1 MMTEANFSRTI
12 RSIRERP
19 REDLLF
25 IWCNVIRFLDLCFL
39 QGQLWKENDP
49 AGTYRPI
56 AALVDTADPIEP
68 DGFWPSITAH
78 PLERDEEAM
87 LVSYLSRRDPND
99 VELIVPERNTARL
112 MDWDRFD
119 EAPEFPIYR
128 NQIHPAVI
136 EAVDEIR
143 KRLPAEPQVFC
154 SACRTPRAPSNREP
168 PDNLLDIG
176 CGCGDLLQEL
186 QDSIR
191 AVEQEWERYGCSDLR
206 RLRNHAPAR
215 PLECRGI
222 DINPENVEEAR
233 RRGLSNIRVGEAGN
247 EMDLPGEQTLDIL
260 VFCGL
265 LNRQITTREQAETI
279 LRNALLRLR
288 RGGHIII
295 TGYTSCHLTADDLSG
310 LELAVLRKCFPDRL
324 FLDYNE
330 YHLRQ
335 FYIARKDI

>member
-1 MMTEANFSRTI
+1 MMTGADFSRTI

-25 IWCNVIRFLDLCFL
+25 IWCNMIRFLDLCFL
-39 QGQLWKENDP
+39 QGQLWTENDP

-56 AALVDTADPIEP
+56 AALVSAPDTIEP
-68 DGFWPSITAH
+68 DGFWPSITAC
-78 PLERDEEAM
+78 PVERDEEAR
-87 LVSYLSRRDPND
+87 LVSYLSIQGPND

-128 NQIHPAVI
+128 SQIHPAVLA
-136 EAVDEIR
+136 AVGEIR
-143 KRLPAEPQVFC
+143 KRLPAEPQGYC
-154 SACRTPRAPSNREP
+154 SACRTSRALPNREP
-168 PDNLLDIG
+168 FDNLLDIG

-191 AVEQEWERYGCSDLR
+191 TTEQEWERYGCADLR
-206 RLRNHAPAR
+206 RLRNLAPSR
-215 PLECRGI
+215 PLEFHGI

-233 RRGLSNIRVGEAGN
+233 RRGLSNIRVGEAAN
-247 EMDLPGEQTLDIL
+247 ETDHPGEQTFDIV

-265 LNRQITTREQAETI
+265 LNRQVTTRDQSETI
-279 LRNALLRLR
+279 LRNSLSRLR

-310 LELAVLRKCFPDRL
+310 LGLTVLRKCFPDSL
-324 FLDYNE
+324 FPDYNE

-335 FYIARKDI
+335 FYIARKDT